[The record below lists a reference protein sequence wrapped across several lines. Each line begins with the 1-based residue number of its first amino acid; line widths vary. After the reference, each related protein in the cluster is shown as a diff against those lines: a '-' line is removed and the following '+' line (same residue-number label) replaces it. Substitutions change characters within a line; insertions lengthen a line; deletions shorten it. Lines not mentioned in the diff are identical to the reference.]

1 MKRALLRPLLLL
13 ALLSAGPVSAQ
24 AKVSLVLGLY
34 PSEKPRNMVEA
45 LRPTLNAVADKL
57 EAQLGEEVEIRIQML
72 SDYVTA
78 LNALVAGEV
87 DFARL
92 GPASYVLGKKEQPG
106 LELLAMENSHGGVT
120 FRGMIV
126 VRDDSDLRTVS
137 DLKGR
142 SFAFVSERSTLG
154 RYFPQAYLA
163 EAGISAGDLG
173 GYAYVG
179 HHEAVG
185 LAVWAGR
192 FDAGA
197 MNSRMYEKLV
207 DRGVRLRAIASFEN
221 VTRPWVARAGLPAE
235 TAEGLQEA
243 LLSLDDPE
251 ILAALGFDGF
261 LPAVDTYYEPTRRVI
276 AEHVEDYSQYTPKD
290 TSSLQ

>member
-13 ALLSAGPVSAQ
+13 ALLCAGPASAQ

-45 LRPTLNAVADKL
+45 LRPSLNAV
-57 EAQLGEEVEIRIQML
+57 EGMMESRLGEEVEIRIQML
-72 SDYVTA
+72 SDYVSA

-87 DFARL
+87 DFARI

-120 FRGMIV
+120 FKGMIV
-126 VRDDSDLRTVS
+126 VRDDSDLHTVA
-137 DLKGR
+137 DLKGH

-154 RYFPQAYLA
+154 RFFPQAYLA
-163 EAGISAGDLG
+163 EAGISAADLG
-173 GYAYVG
+173 AYDYVG

-197 MNSRMYEKLV
+197 LNSRMYEKLV

-221 VTRPWVARAGLPAE
+221 VTRPWVARSGLPVE
-235 TAEGLQEA
+235 TAEGLRQA

-251 ILAALGFDGF
+251 ILEALGFDGF
-261 LPAVDTYYEPTRRVI
+261 LPAVDNYYEPTRRLI
-276 AEHVEDYSQYTPKD
+276 AEHVEDYSQYAPKD

>member
-1 MKRALLRPLLLL
+1 MKRSLLRPLLLL
-13 ALLSAGPVSAQ
+13 ALLCASPIQAQ
-24 AKVSLVLGLY
+24 AKVTLVLGLY

-45 LRPTLNAVADKL
+45 LRPSLNAIEDMM
-57 EAQLGEEVEIRIQML
+57 ESQLGEEVEIRIQML

-87 DFARL
+87 DFARV

-106 LELLAMENSHGGVT
+106 LELLAMENSHGGVVWE
-120 FRGMIV
+120 GMIV
-126 VRDDSDLRTVS
+126 VRDDSDLHTIS

-154 RYFPQAYLA
+154 RFFPQAYLA
-163 EAGISAGDLG
+163 EAGITAEDLG
-173 GYAYVG
+173 DYDYVG

-197 MNSRMYEKLV
+197 MNSRMYNKLV
-207 DRGVRLRAIASFEN
+207 NRGLKLRAIASFEN
-221 VTRPWVARAGLPAE
+221 VTRPWVARARLPVE
-235 TAEGLQEA
+235 TAEALREA
-243 LLSLDDPE
+243 LLSLDDPD
-251 ILAALGFDGF
+251 LLTALGFDGF